1 MEKKQNKLKVIFLGG
16 VGEIGKNMTLLEY
29 GEHILVIDAGMSFP
43 NEQMPG
49 IDYVIPDYNYLI
61 QNKEK
66 VCGIVVTHGHEDH
79 IGALPFLL
87 KEIKAPLYGSNLAL
101 ALVKHKLDEAKIK
114 NIKMN
119 TVSDEDVIN
128 TGCFS
133 VEFIQV
139 NHSIAGSYALSIK
152 TPRGI
157 IFFSGDF
164 KIDHT
169 PIDHKPINLTRI
181 AEIGK
186 KGVTLLMMDSTNVER
201 NGFSMS
207 EQNVYR
213 NLDEIFT
220 DSIGKRI
227 IVATFASNIHRVQQI
242 INCAIKYDR
251 KIAFSGRSMI
261 KIAEIAH
268 ALGELKYPNEK
279 IVDIGKIDKIPYDRL
294 CIISTGTQGE
304 PMSALTRMSQNEFKK
319 VVISEKDIVVLSASA
334 IPGNEKLVYNVINN
348 LYKMGAEVIYQ
359 TLSDVHVSGH
369 ACKEELKIMFSL
381 VKPKFF
387 MPIHG
392 EYRHLK
398 QHVKLAQEMGI
409 RKENMIIPEPGFVV
423 EVGPRGIKRTESVTA
438 GSIMVD
444 GSVVTEDSEMILRD
458 RRHLAGDGFV
468 IAIVTRHSDEISPP
482 IIIARG
488 INLSDKFVEELRD
501 DIEAELTRDKLD
513 EYDIH
518 SFKQAVRKMIA
529 KPIMK
534 ELKKKPMVIP
544 IIIED

>member
-1 MEKKQNKLKVIFLGG
+1 
-16 VGEIGKNMTLLEY
+16 
-29 GEHILVIDAGMSFP
+29 
-43 NEQMPG
+43 
-49 IDYVIPDYNYLI
+49 
-61 QNKEK
+61 
-66 VCGIVVTHGHEDH
+66 
-79 IGALPFLL
+79 
-87 KEIKAPLYGSNLAL
+87 
-101 ALVKHKLDEAKIK
+101 
-114 NIKMN
+114 
-119 TVSDEDVIN
+119 
-128 TGCFS
+128 
-133 VEFIQV
+133 
-139 NHSIAGSYALSIK
+139 
-152 TPRGI
+152 
-157 IFFSGDF
+157 
-164 KIDHT
+164 
-169 PIDHKPINLTRI
+169 
-181 AEIGK
+181 
-186 KGVTLLMMDSTNVER
+186 
-201 NGFSMS
+201 MS

-213 NLDEIFT
+213 NLDEIFA

-319 VVISEKDIVVLSASA
+319 VVISEKEIVVLSASA

-398 QHVKLAQEMGI
+398 QHVKLCPRNGD
-409 RKENMIIPEPGFVV
+409 KKGKYDYSEPGFVV
-423 EVGPRGIKRTESVTA
+423 EVGPRG
-438 GSIMVD
+438 
-444 GSVVTEDSEMILRD
+444 LREQ
-458 RRHLAGDGFV
+458 RASQRA
-468 IAIVTRHSDEISPP
+468 A
-482 IIIARG
+482 
-488 INLSDKFVEELRD
+488 
-501 DIEAELTRDKLD
+501 
-513 EYDIH
+513 
-518 SFKQAVRKMIA
+518 
-529 KPIMK
+529 
-534 ELKKKPMVIP
+534 
-544 IIIED
+544 